1 MGGGSLITFT
11 VDGVEYQ
18 AEEGMTWG
26 EWVGSE
32 YNVNGVFFIDVD
44 NSIGYSYMLG
54 LWVGTDKD
62 YVYASDI
69 IQKNYNYLIVG

>member
-18 AEEGMTWG
+18 AKEGMTWG
-26 EWVGSE
+26 EWCNSE
-32 YNVNGVFFIDVD
+32 YDNERFYIELDDSICDSDSRYFI
-44 NSIGYSYMLG
+44 
-54 LWVGTDKD
+54 GTEVD

-69 IQKNYNYLIVG
+69 IQKNYNYLLVG